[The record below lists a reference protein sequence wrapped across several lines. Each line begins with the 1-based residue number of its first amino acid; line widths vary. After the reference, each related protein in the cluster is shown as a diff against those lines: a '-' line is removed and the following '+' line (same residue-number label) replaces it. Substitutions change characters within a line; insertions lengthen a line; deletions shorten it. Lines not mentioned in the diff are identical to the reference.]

1 MDPLTAVV
9 VWGAS
14 LAGIAAL
21 VRVASRAG
29 RSAGNANTDLDE

>member
-21 VRVASRAG
+21 VRAASWAGRAG
-29 RSAGNANTDLDE
+29 ANTRMDD